1 MNILSN
7 LNKVVEFNVAG
18 TDITFKIDFTDKRLT
33 NKLLHLFKKMKEM
46 DKVIEEKSAKI
57 EEIADDFEKLLAMSD
72 VENEILEEFKKDV
85 DNAFGF
91 NITDKM
97 FGDTLP
103 DAFRYTDL
111 FDSILPFLAKVKEE
125 EKSAF
130 DAINEKYSI
139 VSIPEGTDI

>member
-7 LNKVVEFNVAG
+7 LNKVVEFGIEG
-18 TDITFKIDFTDKRLT
+18 TDVTFKIDFTDKRLT
-33 NKLLHLFKKMKEM
+33 NKLLHLFKKMKSM
-46 DKVIEEKSAKI
+46 DKVIEDKAAEIDKI
-57 EEIADDFEKLLAMSD
+57 EDAFERLLAMSD
-72 VENEILEEFKKDV
+72 TETEILEEFKKDV
-85 DNAFGF
+85 DSAFGF
-91 NITDKM
+91 NITEKM

-130 DAINEKYSI
+130 DAINAKYNI
-139 VSIPEGTDI
+139 VTPADGDDV